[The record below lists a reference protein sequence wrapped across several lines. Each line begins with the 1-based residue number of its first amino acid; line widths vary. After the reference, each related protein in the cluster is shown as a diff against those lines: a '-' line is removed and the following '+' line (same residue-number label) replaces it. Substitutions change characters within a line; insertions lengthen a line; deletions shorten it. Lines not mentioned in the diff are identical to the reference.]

1 METKQ
6 YTFTKSYKKMLEDE
20 LLRRETVEA
29 DRIKAAVAEARAQG
43 DLSENADYSAARE
56 EQGKNQGR
64 IDELKAMLK
73 NCKIVETY
81 TVEVLYAGDTEASK
95 YYVCGAESDP
105 FNNIISD
112 QSPLYKAIVGKKPG
126 DSVSFFAG
134 KNGKAVSVTLKTFRE
149 ATQEEQN
156 EIERIH
162 EEQKHN

>member
-6 YTFTKSYKKMLEDE
+6 YTFTRSYKKMLEDE
-20 LLRRETVEA
+20 LIRRETVEA

-64 IDELKAMLK
+64 IDEIKAMLK

-81 TVEVLYAGDTEASK
+81 TVEVLYPGSNEVEK

-105 FNNIISD
+105 FHNIISD
-112 QSPLYKAIVGKKPG
+112 QSPLYKAIENHKAG
-126 DSVSFFAG
+126 DTVSFFAG
-134 KNGKAVSVTLKTFRE
+134 RNGKAVTVKLVTLRE
-149 ATQEEQN
+149 ATQDEQN
-156 EIERIH
+156 EIEKIH
-162 EEQKHN
+162 DEAKN

>member
-6 YTFTKSYKKMLEDE
+6 YTFTRSYKKMLEAA
-20 LLRRETVEA
+20 LIRRETVEA

-64 IDELKAMLK
+64 IDEIKAMLK

-81 TVEVLYAGDTEASK
+81 TVEVLYPGSSEPEK

-105 FNNIISD
+105 FHNIISD
-112 QSPLYKAIVGKKPG
+112 QSPLYKAIENHKTG
-126 DSVSFFAG
+126 DTVSFVAG
-134 KNGKAVSVTLKTFRE
+134 RNGKVVSVKLITLRE
-149 ATQEEQN
+149 ATQDEQN
-156 EIERIH
+156 EIEKIH
-162 EEQKHN
+162 DESKK